1 MVCVW
6 MTVRRVGDLGW
17 LMDDSAARHRNSG
30 TWRLHSFLMTQDFS
44 IYRLLFTLS
53 IPNSKMAQTT
63 KKQPKQDITGGDDLD
78 DGLELD
84 PDLLASSDNED
95 EDLLDRDA
103 DIGDEET
110 RPEVD
115 DDEGDEEPG
124 ADVGE
129 KRKRDEGE
137 DMDEEERKAE
147 KKRRQKE
154 KFKER
159 KAKVSPSSWPSM

>member
-1 MVCVW
+1 
-6 MTVRRVGDLGW
+6 
-17 LMDDSAARHRNSG
+17 
-30 TWRLHSFLMTQDFS
+30 
-44 IYRLLFTLS
+44 
-53 IPNSKMAQTT
+53 MAQTT
-63 KKQPKQDITGGDDLD
+63 NKKLPKPDITGGDDLD

-95 EDLLDRDA
+95 DDIPDQDA

-115 DDEGDEEPG
+115 EDEEDEESG
-124 ADVGE
+124 AEVGE
-129 KRKRDEGE
+129 KRKRDGAE

-159 KAKVSPSSWPSM
+159 KAKVSLVLYWAR